1 MYITHFTIN
10 KKSLKKG
17 IVSLALGLGLLGA
30 SQVAQADTVKVS
42 SGDTISQI
50 AQEHND
56 TVSHIEK
63 VNHLKDVSLIFPGD
77 KIVTGDTKPAKR
89 DIKAQNTPQEST
101 QAPVQQSKPTQV
113 QTPAPAPKVAQKA
126 NNGVSQGISNNI
138 GSAGEEIARGES
150 GGDYNAR
157 NGRFVGKFQL
167 DAQYLNGDYSPAN
180 QDRTFLKYCNDR
192 YGSVEA
198 ALAFRQSHG
207 WY

>member
-1 MYITHFTIN
+1 MTR
-10 KKSLKKG
+10 G
-17 IVSLALGLGLLGA
+17 IVGLALGLGLVGVTQKA
-30 SQVAQADTVKVS
+30 SADTVKVA

-50 AQEHND
+50 AQEHSD
-56 TVSHIEK
+56 TVDHIQK
-63 VNHLKDVSLIFPGD
+63 VNHLKDVDLVFPGD
-77 KIVTGDTKPAKR
+77 KIVTGKTNPDKR
-89 DIKAQNTPQEST
+89 DIQVQQQPQVVA
-101 QAPVQQSKPTQV
+101 QAPVQQNKQSQV
-113 QTPAPAPKVAQKA
+113 QTPAPAPKVAQTT
-126 NNGVSQGISNNI
+126 NNEVSQGSSNNI
-138 GSAGEEIARGES
+138 GSAGEEIAKGES

-192 YGSVEA
+192 YGSVEG